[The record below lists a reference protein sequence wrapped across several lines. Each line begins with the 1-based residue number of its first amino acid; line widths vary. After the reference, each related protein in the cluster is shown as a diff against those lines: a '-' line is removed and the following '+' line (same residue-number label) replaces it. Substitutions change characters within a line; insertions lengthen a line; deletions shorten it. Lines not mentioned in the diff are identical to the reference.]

1 MNAAQQRWTQGF
13 LDTMRQEADPA
24 ADQVVA
30 DVYGRDA
37 INGVNRLLM
46 NSVCPAATLPAELQD
61 IVQRFLTQTAVLPTW
76 ADEALIERCEGFFSE
91 HGLLSSAILCCASLP
106 ECYLDAYDAPVLAS
120 TTQLVK
126 HVNRRVL
133 QTAHMVVSTM
143 QQGGMRPN
151 GPGLIAAQRVR
162 LMHAAVRHLLTQQ
175 AAKAKAD
182 GTPAYWDGAHG
193 KPINQESMA
202 FVILTFS
209 YVGIRAIETLGLID
223 LDDPEDQ
230 ALEMREAYVH
240 TWSVIGHVMGVR
252 EDLLAHSYDEAKL
265 LFETIKQRRK
275 GASASGKELTH
286 ALMQWMEDSLPFPLK
301 SLPRELTVQLI
312 GEEDAALLGVTLD
325 EHQHATQHF
334 WEKAIH
340 VVADIGDKLDEHP
353 FLAKAAMTMFHF
365 LTSTLFR
372 QNQQWT
378 DGAFALPV
386 SLQEAWTA
394 PSERQQNLDKLDG
407 NESLLAGIEADSP
420 GTLLKSMADKLHI
433 PGLHSAHS
441 AQPASVTSHAAGLAA
456 DSPGF

>member
-1 MNAAQQRWTQGF
+1 MSTPQQRWTDAF

-30 DVYGRDA
+30 DVYARDA
-37 INGVNRLLM
+37 VNGVNRLLM
-46 NSVCPAATLPAELQD
+46 NSVCPAATLPAELQE
-61 IVQRFLTQTAVLPTW
+61 IVHRFLTETAVLPSW

-143 QQGGMRPN
+143 QPGGMRPN

-162 LMHAAVRHLLTQQ
+162 LMHSAVRHLLVQQ
-175 AAKAKAD
+175 AAKAQAD
-182 GTPAYWDGAHG
+182 GSTAYWDGTHG

-209 YVGIRAIETLGLID
+209 YVGIRAIETLCLID
-223 LDDPEDQ
+223 LDDPEDR

-252 EDLLAHSYDEAKL
+252 EDLLAHSYEEAKF
-265 LFETIKQRRK
+265 LFEAIKRRRK
-275 GASASGKELTH
+275 GASASGKELSH
-286 ALMQWMEDSLPFPLK
+286 SLMQWMEDVLPFPLK

-312 GEEDAALLGVTLD
+312 GEEDAALLGITLN

-334 WEKAIH
+334 WEKAMH
-340 VVADIGDKLDEHP
+340 VVADIADKLDEHP
-353 FLAKAAMTMFHF
+353 ALGKAAMTMFHF
-365 LTSTLFR
+365 LTNTLFR

-386 SLQEAWTA
+386 ALQEAWTA
-394 PSERQQNLDKLDG
+394 PTERQQNLDKVG
-407 NESLLAGIEADSP
+407 SESLLSAIEADSP
-420 GTLLKSMADKLHI
+420 GTLISSIADKFHI
-433 PGLHSAHS
+433 PGLHAHHQT
-441 AQPASVTSHAAGLAA
+441 QPTRVASHDAGLAA

>member
-1 MNAAQQRWTQGF
+1 MSTAQQRWTQEF
-13 LDTMRQEADPA
+13 LDQARQDADSA
-24 ADQVVA
+24 ADQVAA
-30 DVYGRDA
+30 DVYAHDA
-37 INGVNRLLM
+37 VHGVNRLLM
-46 NSVCPAATLPAELQD
+46 NAVCPAATLPVELQG
-61 IVQRFLTQTAVLPTW
+61 IVHRFLTETAVLPSW
-76 ADEALIERCEGFFSE
+76 ADAALIERCEGFFSE

-143 QQGGMRPN
+143 QPGGMRPN

-175 AAKAKAD
+175 AAKAKAE
-182 GTPAYWDGAHG
+182 GTSAYWDGAHG

-223 LDDPEDQ
+223 LDDPEDH

-252 EDLLAHSYDEAKL
+252 EDLLARSYDEAQF
-265 LFETIKQRRK
+265 LFETIKRRRK
-275 GASASGKELTH
+275 GASAASQEMAH
-286 ALMQWMEDSLPFPLK
+286 ALMQWMEDVLPFPLK

-312 GEEDAALLGVTLD
+312 GEEDAALLGIALD
-325 EHQHATQHF
+325 EPQHASQHF
-334 WEKAIH
+334 WEKAFH
-340 VVADIGDKLDEHP
+340 VVADIADKLDEHP
-353 FLAKAAMTMFHF
+353 FIGKAAMTMFHF
-365 LTSTLFR
+365 LTATLFR

-378 DGAFALPV
+378 DGAFALPIT
-386 SLQEAWTA
+386 LQEAWA
-394 PSERQQNLDKLDG
+394 PPTERQQNLDKAG
-407 NESLLAGIEADSP
+407 GSEMFLAAVEADSP
-420 GTLLKSMADKLHI
+420 G
-433 PGLHSAHS
+433 
-441 AQPASVTSHAAGLAA
+441 
-456 DSPGF
+456 F